1 MKIAICDDDIRYCG
15 RLENMLLKIKDDT
28 KIRS

>member
-28 KIRS
+28 KN